1 MKKLL
6 IFLTVI
12 LLNGICLEGENLLI
26 GGDFEKGLSGW
37 KYWGNGEVKI
47 DRENKYD
54 GKGSMCIRLKDKG
67 SFYIQSNF
75 FKVESKKLYILTL
88 WYKADGFGTEKPE
101 YHGASASSDIIFFT
115 EEKKE
120 IPRLNFVSIGAGY
133 PWSLPFPY
141 CNINPWQIG
150 TLIVKAP
157 EKASY
162 AVYRIGLS
170 STNKEVLPSIWI
182 DNIWIREYK
191 PPEAKGNIYKY
202 EAENMHIKNG
212 EIVEDKKAEGGKA
225 VAGLIGKN
233 KKGTLIF
240 GPYTKEQPTGQYKVV
255 FRLKV
260 DKNTEN
266 ITAFVLRVKT
276 NGFVNSTIYTKEV
289 KASEFKTPG
298 SYQDFSVDIVKP
310 PTGWLGF
317 IVSWSGEVNGWID
330 NIKVIEE
337 KTFTDEDMEEF
348 WK

>member
-1 MKKLL
+1 M
-6 IFLTVI
+6 IFLGSSVFAGQKDI
-12 LLNGICLEGENLLI
+12 QGVDEIERIVLAFLEPASSATSVLQKSQKGE
-26 GGDFEKGLSGW
+26 
-37 KYWGNGEVKI
+37 
-47 DRENKYD
+47 
-54 GKGSMCIRLKDKG
+54 GSKNMEKG

-182 DNIWIREYK
+182 DNIWIREYR
-191 PPEAKGNIYKY
+191 
-202 EAENMHIKNG
+202 KNH
-212 EIVEDKKAEGGKA
+212 
-225 VAGLIGKN
+225 
-233 KKGTLIF
+233 
-240 GPYTKEQPTGQYKVV
+240 
-255 FRLKV
+255 
-260 DKNTEN
+260 
-266 ITAFVLRVKT
+266 
-276 NGFVNSTIYTKEV
+276 
-289 KASEFKTPG
+289 
-298 SYQDFSVDIVKP
+298 
-310 PTGWLGF
+310 W
-317 IVSWSGEVNGWID
+317 
-330 NIKVIEE
+330 
-337 KTFTDEDMEEF
+337 
-348 WK
+348 